1 MRLILLTL
9 FVAASFASQAG
20 VYVYNGVY
28 QGKDLYVKNPFAGD
42 GVGFC
47 VFEVKV
53 NGEVTSDEVNS
64 SAFAIDLELY
74 KLSIGSPVEVI
85 IRTKEDCEPNV
96 INLHVIAATSTYA
109 LEDIA
114 LKDNNTLTWT
124 TSNETSDLPYTI
136 EQFKW
141 NKWVEVGAVQGGGD
155 KSKNEYVAEVCT
167 HKGENTFRI
176 RQDDASGMHY
186 SEKFVVD
193 VKRAEVYVTS
203 PKIYDKIA
211 FSEKTDFEVF
221 DEYGIVVAKGR
232 AAEIDCSKWTPG
244 NYYLNFGGQFGQQ
257 IKKR

>member
-9 FVAASFASQAG
+9 FVVASFASHAG

-74 KLSIGSPVEVI
+74 KLSIGSPVEII

-96 INLHVIAATSTYA
+96 INLHAIAATSTYT
-109 LEDIA
+109 LESIS
-114 LKDNNTLTWT
+114 LQDNNTLAWS
-124 TSNETSDLPYTI
+124 TSNETSDLPYII

-141 NKWVEVGAVQGGGD
+141 NKWVEIGAVKGNGQ
-155 KSKNEYVAEVCT
+155 KEINEYVAEVCT

-186 SEKFVVD
+186 SEKFVVN
-193 VKRAEVYVTS
+193 VQRAEVYITS
-203 PKIYDKIA
+203 PKIYDKLT

-244 NYYLNFGGQFGQQ
+244 NYYLNYGGNFGQQ